1 MCGGNNKHM
10 SKLGHT
16 LLMAAMA
23 MGGGLPGIKTP
34 QSNTSMRELPEG
46 FREWLFDRDTGEL
59 INDEYMK
66 NHNSNTVEKEIN
78 IFAVTA
84 RSEENARKEFE
95 RLTKVKS
102 I

>member
-1 MCGGNNKHM
+1 M

-34 QSNTSMRELPEG
+34 ESNTAMRDLPEG

-59 INDEYMK
+59 IDDEYMR
-66 NHNSNTVEKEIN
+66 NINNNTTGKEIN
-78 IFAVTA
+78 IFAVTS

-95 RLTKVKS
+95 RMTKVKS